1 MTEEICR
8 MPLYIADPEVGDLA
22 RELQRVLKAQ
32 TLTEAV
38 RSALQHEMDRARA
51 LVPFEERIRKCQ
63 DEYAALGADDA
74 DVDLKAFFDEMW
86 ASR

>member
-1 MTEEICR
+1 
-8 MPLYIADPEVGDLA
+8 MPLYIADSEVGDLA
-22 RELQRVLKAQ
+22 REVQRVLKAP

-38 RSALQHEMDRARA
+38 RTALQHEMARARA
-51 LVPFEERIRKCQ
+51 IVPFGERIRKCQ
-63 DEYAALGADDA
+63 DEYAALGPDDP